1 MPCLVEISRRILQR
15 GLYFVAKNSGLGE
28 QVAVVD
34 SAVRASEAEVGKS
47 GDEGVG
53 GGFGL
58 VGEISDFGEVEWAE
72 GGAWIL
78 FLLEEEE
85 WGVG

>member
-1 MPCLVEISRRILQR
+1 MPCLVEISRRTLQR
-15 GLYFVAKNSGLGE
+15 GLYFVAKNPGLGE

-34 SAVRASEAEVGKS
+34 AAVRASEAGVGES

-53 GGFGL
+53 GGLGL
-58 VGEISDFGEVEWAE
+58 VCEISDFGEVELAE

-78 FLLEEEE
+78 LLLEEEE